1 MAACSSGG
9 LPAAANSW
17 FNTST
22 KVEVTTMRKNVAVT
36 VFESLSSGIRLDA
49 YRLLVREGKDGM
61 VAGEIA
67 AALDVPPT
75 NLSFHLKAMTQAGL
89 VTVEQQGRFQRYRA
103 NFPLIRELIGYLTD
117 ECCAGHPEQCADLGA
132 LPRRSARALV
142 PIPPIR
148 SRR

>member
-1 MAACSSGG
+1 M
-9 LPAAANSW
+9 
-17 FNTST
+17 
-22 KVEVTTMRKNVAVT
+22 
-36 VFESLSSGIRLDA
+36 FESLASGVRLDA
-49 YRLLVREGKDGM
+49 YRLLVRTGLDGM

-103 NFPLIRELIGYLTD
+103 NLPLMRELIGYLTD
-117 ECCAGHPEQCADLGA
+117 ECCAGHPEQCADLDA
-132 LPRRSARALV
+132 LSRRPARALA
-142 PIPPIR
+142 PIPSRR

>member
-1 MAACSSGG
+1 
-9 LPAAANSW
+9 
-17 FNTST
+17 
-22 KVEVTTMRKNVAVT
+22 MRKKIAVT
-36 VFESLSSGIRLDA
+36 VFESLASGVRLDA
-49 YRLLVREGKDGM
+49 YRLLVRTGTDGM

-103 NFPLIRELIGYLTD
+103 NLPLMRELIGYLTD

-132 LPRRSARALV
+132 LSRRSVRAAV
-142 PIPPIR
+142 PMPPAR